1 METCPYREVDNM
13 KSIDRDIE
21 EYHPGHCRDCDNG
34 FDDPGFDSDEV
45 AYFEEILQKYP
56 GVW

>member
-1 METCPYREVDNM
+1 MGMVLIKMP
-13 KSIDRDIE
+13 SIDHDIE

-34 FDDPGFDSDEV
+34 FDDPGFDSDEI
-45 AYFEEILQKYP
+45 AYYEEILQKYP